1 MRVVNSIVLGITA
14 MAGLSAAQTFDATD
28 TVCACTQCCNVLNS
42 TTFTGTD
49 IQQITFPTTSFDGS
63 YTLVDYGTHD
73 NGQAR
78 RLSEV
83 GSSFRGADK
92 RELAI
97 IAGTPYQHV
106 VRYRKE
112 DGTGKFLYNPQ
123 IYASSGPLDCTQSH
137 VYWRIMETETVTAG
151 VTYTAGDLMQIPL
164 VQSSN
169 GAFCEMDE
177 TAGVFDDGS
186 GQGVSL
192 KMLEQP
198 DEVYFAF
205 NKLVDEGANYFIQ
218 FNRQKS
224 ALLEPIDSTI
234 QYQYKIR
241 DNSVVVTEE
250 EVGGE
255 FFIRVVFDV
264 QDIEND
270 VDPDPACLSLDDVVS
285 GANAYFGSAD
295 GSIMCPIV
303 YNNPPTGDKDIGN
316 GRTYDLKFNQSS
328 YEDCAEA
335 LNVVNGNLQF
345 QTTMRLLTGSIG
357 DNCFYFMPGSSQQ
370 AININMEA
378 DVTDRTSATLGLFST
393 ELISLTPERCTPF
406 DTYPEPQAR
415 IKVQINVTYA
425 LAAGNT
431 IERVT
436 TSIPTFTDS
445 PINLV
450 PDSQGGG
457 DAYTCT
463 DTVTTSGTFKECTYY
478 FVSDACERIYTTQ
491 NSECAFEYNS
501 TRLIENLVFRENYAG
516 GYFVIRRS
524 EPIDTSLQA
533 TAFDL
538 NLCQAPDE
546 APAIDVSDT
555 FNSSIALRNYY
566 DGVAVNWGNSTG
578 LNFNDKLIV
587 RLGVGEAAEA
597 TFDNIELFIKTVTVT
612 LRNPTENAFIN
623 QFSFNVLEKENLMD
637 HSWTFFYEDP
647 VFCSYYNSNGGNGDP
662 EDKCQPF
669 SDPFNDQT
677 TRWNGY
683 NSGGGLSQAMINNIC
698 QRTNV
703 GSTGDD
709 ARNVVDN
716 RNLDHFMFDPT
727 KWFADNV
734 NAFMEVTVSVSAVI
748 QKCGSN
754 ETIPTARLLEAADSM
769 GIDRNLQTLDPESQ
783 ILYIS
788 KDIIVTVGG
797 ENGTTITVVETE
809 KESIWEEHTGLLAGL
824 IATSSV
830 MFCIILGFGA
840 FRLWRYRNDEYAA
853 GKVVSKRSYMH
864 NF

>member
-1 MRVVNSIVLGITA
+1 MRVLNSIVLGFVA
-14 MAGLSAAQTFDATD
+14 MAGLSSGQTFDATD
-28 TVCACTQCCNVLNS
+28 SVCACTQCCNVLNS

-49 IQQITFPTTSFDGS
+49 IQQIAFPTTSLDGS
-63 YTLVDYGTHD
+63 YTLVDYGTHN

-78 RLSEV
+78 RLSTEP
-83 GSSFRGADK
+83 SIRGAE

-97 IAGTPYQHV
+97 IAGTPYQHT
-106 VRYRKE
+106 VRYIKE
-112 DGTGKFLYNPQ
+112 DGNGKFLYNPQ
-123 IYASSGPLDCTQSH
+123 IYAASGSLDCTQSH
-137 VYWRIMETETVTAG
+137 VYWRVMETETVTAG
-151 VTYTAGDLMQIPL
+151 VTYTAGDLMKIPL
-164 VQSSN
+164 VQSTN
-169 GAFCEMDE
+169 GPFCQMDE

-186 GQGVSL
+186 GQGLSL

-198 DEVYFAF
+198 DDVYFAF
-205 NKLVDEGANYFIQ
+205 NKLVDEGANYYIQ
-218 FNRQKS
+218 FNRIES
-224 ALLEPIDSTI
+224 HLLKPIDSTI

-264 QDIEND
+264 QDIESD
-270 VDPDPACLSLDDVVS
+270 VDPEPGCLSLDDVVS
-285 GANAYFGSAD
+285 GTNAYFGSED
-295 GSIMCPIV
+295 ESIKCPIV
-303 YNNPPTGDKDIGN
+303 LNNAPTGDENVGN

-335 LNVVNGNLQF
+335 LNVINGDLQF

-357 DNCFYFMPGSSQQ
+357 DNCFYFQPGSSQQ
-370 AININMEA
+370 AININVEA
-378 DVTDRTSATLGLFST
+378 DVTDRTTATLALFST
-393 ELISLTPERCTPF
+393 ELISLTPERCTPY

-425 LAAGNT
+425 VDSGNS
-431 IERVT
+431 IARVT
-436 TSIPTFTDS
+436 SSIPTFSNS

-457 DAYTCT
+457 DAFVCT
-463 DTVTTSGTFKECTYY
+463 DVTTAQGTLKECTYY

-501 TRLIENLVFRENYAG
+501 TRLIEDLVFQENYAG
-516 GYFVIRRS
+516 GYFVVRRS
-524 EPIDTSLQA
+524 EPIDTGLQA
-533 TAFDL
+533 TAFAL
-538 NLCQAPDE
+538 SLCEAPDE

-566 DGVAVNWGNSTG
+566 DGVPVNWGNTTG
-578 LNFNDKLIV
+578 VSFNDNMIV
-587 RLGVGEAAEA
+587 RLGVGEEAGA

-612 LRNPTENAFIN
+612 LRNPTENRFIN
-623 QFSFNVLEKENLMD
+623 QFSFNVLEKENLMG

-647 VFCSYYNSNGGNGDP
+647 VFCSYYNANGGNGDSG
-662 EDKCQPF
+662 DKCQPF
-669 SDPFNDQT
+669 FDPFSDQT

-683 NSGGGLSQAMINNIC
+683 NSGGSLSQSAINNVC
-698 QRTNV
+698 QRSNV
-703 GSTGDD
+703 GSSGSDS
-709 ARNVVDN
+709 RNVLDN
-716 RNLDHFMFDPT
+716 RNLDHFMFNPN

-734 NAFMEVTVSVSAVI
+734 NAFMEVTVSVNAVI
-748 QKCGSN
+748 QKCGVN

-797 ENGTTITVVETE
+797 ENGTTVTVVETE
-809 KESIWEEHTGLLAGL
+809 EKSIWEEHTGLLAGL
-824 IATSSV
+824 IALSSV
-830 MFCIILGFGA
+830 LFCVIFVGFGY
-840 FRLWRYRNDEYAA
+840 FRIWRDSGDSVVVSQDAA
-853 GKVVSKRSYMH
+853 GFH

>member
-1 MRVVNSIVLGITA
+1 MRVVNSIVLGIVA
-14 MAGLSAAQTFDATD
+14 MAGLSAAQTYDATD
-28 TVCACTQCCNVLNS
+28 SVCACTQCCNVLNS

-49 IQQITFPTTSFDGS
+49 IQQISFPTTSYDGS

-83 GSSFRGADK
+83 GGSFRGVDK

-106 VRYRKE
+106 VRHVKE
-112 DGTGKFLYNPQ
+112 DGNGKFLYNPQ
-123 IYASSGPLDCTQSH
+123 IYAASGSLDCTQSH
-137 VYWRIMETETVTAG
+137 VYWRVMETEVVTAG

-164 VQSSN
+164 VQSAN
-169 GAFCEMDE
+169 GAFCEMNE

-186 GQGVSL
+186 GLGLSL

-205 NKLVDEGANYFIQ
+205 NKLVDEGSNYYIQ
-218 FNRQKS
+218 FNRVES

-241 DNSVVVTEE
+241 DDSVSVTEE

-264 QDIEND
+264 QDIETD
-270 VDPDPACLSLDDVVS
+270 VDPDPTCLTLDQVVS
-285 GANAYFGSAD
+285 SGNAYFGSED
-295 GSIMCPIV
+295 GSIKCPIV
-303 YNNPPTGDKDIGN
+303 YNNAPTGDENVGN

-335 LNVVNGNLQF
+335 LNVVDGDLQF
-345 QTTMRLLTGSIG
+345 QTTLRLLTGDIG
-357 DNCFYFMPGSSQQ
+357 DNCFYFQPGSSQQ
-370 AININMEA
+370 AININVEA
-378 DVTDRTSATLGLFST
+378 DVTDRTTATLAQFST
-393 ELISLTPERCTPF
+393 ELVSITPERCTPF
-406 DTYPEPQAR
+406 DIYPEPQAR
-415 IKVQINVTYA
+415 VKVTINVTYA
-425 LAAGNT
+425 LEAGNT

-436 TSIPTFTDS
+436 SSIPTFTDS
-445 PINLV
+445 AITLV
-450 PDSQGGG
+450 PDTQGGG
-457 DAYTCT
+457 DSYECT
-463 DTVTTSGTFKECTYY
+463 DTVVADGTIKECSYY

-491 NSECAFEYNS
+491 NGECAFEYNS
-501 TRLIENLVFRENYAG
+501 TRLIENLVFQENYAG
-516 GYFVIRRS
+516 GYYVVRRS
-524 EPIDTSLQA
+524 EPIDTAIQA
-533 TAFDL
+533 TAYDL
-538 NLCQAPDE
+538 SLCQAPDE

-555 FNSSIALRNYY
+555 FNSSLALRNYY
-566 DGVAVNWGNSTG
+566 GGEPVNWGNTTG
-578 LNFNDKLIV
+578 LNFNDKLIL
-587 RLGVGEAAEA
+587 RLGVGEEAEA

-612 LRNPTENAFIN
+612 LRNPTEDSFIN
-623 QFSFNVLEKENLMD
+623 QFSFNVLEKENLMGN
-637 HSWTFFYEDP
+637 SWTFFYEDP
-647 VFCSYYNSNGGNGDP
+647 VFCSYYNANGGNSDP

-669 SDPFNDQT
+669 YDPFNDQT

-683 NSGGGLSQAMINNIC
+683 NSGGSLSQAMINNIC

-709 ARNVVDN
+709 ERNVVDN
-716 RNLDHFMFDPT
+716 RNIDHFMFDPS

-754 ETIPTARLLEAADSM
+754 ETIVTRRQLADAAHKM
-769 GIDRNLQTLDPESQ
+769 GYEERELQNLDPESQ

-788 KDIIVTVGG
+788 RDIIVTVGG
-797 ENGTTITVVETE
+797 ENGTTVTVVETE
-809 KESIWEEHTGLLAGL
+809 EKSIWEEHTGLLAGL

-830 MFCIILGFGA
+830 MFLIIFGFGA
-840 FRLWRYRNDEYAA
+840 FRLWRYRQDEY
-853 GKVVSKRSYMH
+853 VVAQNKAYAH
-864 NF
+864 DF